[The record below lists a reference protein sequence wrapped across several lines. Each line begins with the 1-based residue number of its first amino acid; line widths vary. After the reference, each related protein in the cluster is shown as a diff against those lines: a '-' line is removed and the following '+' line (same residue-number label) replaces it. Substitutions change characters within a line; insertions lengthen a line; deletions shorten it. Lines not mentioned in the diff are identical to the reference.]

1 SGSFTGH
8 VNWFPVTMEGEAYKV
23 DHESF
28 PLGDDDYTF
37 TFNDAAGNPLS
48 VNGRTGLHVEFDS
61 DETIDHFTLKEWKDL
76 RDAVDAGNIDLNSR
90 YFQGHSI
97 LTGMFGMDGE
107 HDLKAELHPLYAIA
121 TRRDNY
127 ENDPKDDVWLMF
139 VRNRGDEGFCS
150 SQLWDA
156 GFEDYT
162 FRLPW

>member
-1 SGSFTGH
+1 PGQIPSTSICHEFSTRSSIGPIPTTAMVPSFADCTDQTDINGVDQPDGENAILCQWRKGGPFASGSFTGH

-76 RDAVDAGNIDLNSR
+76 RDAVDAGNTDLNSR
-90 YFQGHSI
+90 YF
-97 LTGMFGMDGE
+97 
-107 HDLKAELHPLYAIA
+107 
-121 TRRDNY
+121 
-127 ENDPKDDVWLMF
+127 
-139 VRNRGDEGFCS
+139 
-150 SQLWDA
+150 
-156 GFEDYT
+156 
-162 FRLPW
+162 